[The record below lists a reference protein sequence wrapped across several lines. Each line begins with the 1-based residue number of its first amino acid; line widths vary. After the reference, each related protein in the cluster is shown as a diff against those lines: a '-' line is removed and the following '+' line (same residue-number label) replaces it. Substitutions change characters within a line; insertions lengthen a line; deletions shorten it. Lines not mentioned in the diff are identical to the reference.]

1 MDTKSIKYILRPQEL
16 HIISL
21 MKELNSVKC
30 HPDSPD
36 SVYKEIQ
43 NMFGAFA
50 CSSIKKRKVF
60 D

>member
-30 HPDSPD
+30 HPDS
-36 SVYKEIQ
+36 VYKEIQ